1 MLFKTTECP
10 VMRVPLPVRSLAGC
24 VPTAQARFSPR
35 DRCKHEGYVYYLYRT
50 LTPRRMQRSDIET
63 VSLCHLFVR
72 IRRRFRGRQFN
83 SVETQSST
91 EECALRGVKTAK
103 PIWVSEHSCPSR
115 GFDCDRD
122 GSMMMS
128 PNCVGS
134 GEDRVTRIHIF
145 VCQCW

>member
-1 MLFKTTECP
+1 
-10 VMRVPLPVRSLAGC
+10 MRVPRPVRSLAGC

-103 PIWVSEHSCPSR
+103 PICGRDHSCPSR
-115 GFDCDRD
+115 GFDYDASEVIRLYPYC
-122 GSMMMS
+122 
-128 PNCVGS
+128 S
-134 GEDRVTRIHIF
+134 GTG
-145 VCQCW
+145 